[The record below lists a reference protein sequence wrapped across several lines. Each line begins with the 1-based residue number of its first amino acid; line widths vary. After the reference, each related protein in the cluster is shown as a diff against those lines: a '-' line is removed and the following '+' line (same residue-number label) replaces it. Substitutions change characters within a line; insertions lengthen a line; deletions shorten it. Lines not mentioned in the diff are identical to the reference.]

1 MGGLFVL
8 AAADGQLRLRVE
20 LRIWELGGG
29 QWGGLWKGARK
40 RAPETSSVCK
50 SFLLPWCLFCNCDK
64 FLRPEFFKLLIIWEL
79 EI

>member
-29 QWGGLWKGARK
+29 QWEGSGRGPGKEHRRQALSAKVFSYPGVCSVIV
-40 RAPETSSVCK
+40 TS
-50 SFLLPWCLFCNCDK
+50 
-64 FLRPEFFKLLIIWEL
+64 FFGQNSLSSS
-79 EI
+79 